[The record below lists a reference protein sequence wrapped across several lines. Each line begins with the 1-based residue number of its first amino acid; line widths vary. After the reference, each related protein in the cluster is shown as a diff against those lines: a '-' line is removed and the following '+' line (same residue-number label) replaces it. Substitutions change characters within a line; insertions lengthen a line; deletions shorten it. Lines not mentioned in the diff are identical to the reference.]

1 MYLNVLAI
9 KNVIRFC
16 SFLNMKKQFPRV
28 FTFCFFRISLVVYYQ
43 KTVSKNRGAGKK
55 DKEGWSYRG
64 LSIEGGQIFCTLI
77 GVNNLGANVNTIK
90 NYH

>member
-1 MYLNVLAI
+1 M
-9 KNVIRFC
+9 
-16 SFLNMKKQFPRV
+16 
-28 FTFCFFRISLVVYYQ
+28 VYYQ